1 MYSKLR
7 VGIATFAIGGTAFA
21 TFLASACSSERD
33 GFERPPP
40 PFPEASLT
48 DCGACSYRCSRDL
61 KKVMSTCD
69 GGAEETIAT
78 CGPDE
83 GCGIDRC
90 VDACQ
95 AAALSKGSVGCSF
108 WTLPPDDVAVAP
120 GACFVAMIAN
130 TWDRPVTLGAEL
142 GSAPLDISQS
152 VYTASVEG
160 TTPVYTQ
167 LKGPVPPG
175 AVALVFLSQVAR
187 VDAGGA
193 ETKNLQCPPGVVPA
207 SKEEA
212 VAGGT
217 VRTRAFHITADAPVA
232 AYSIFP
238 YGGAASATPS
248 ASLLLPVSSWDTG
261 YVAVSTG
268 RFGPDDPYVA
278 EDPRT
283 LQIVANEDGTEV
295 SMRPTEAV
303 LEGIGV
309 EPAAAGAPTTWKLSR
324 GEVLQITQILTLSGS
339 PISSNKPVAVFGGS
353 PCVYL
358 PNASPACDV
367 TQQQIPPFA
376 QWGTEY
382 ALVPF
387 KPRTVGLTS
396 VMREN
401 VPWTIVGAVDG
412 TVLTYDPEQPPGAPG
427 TLSAGQVAN
436 FITDARVSVKSQDSK
451 HPFYA
456 AVHMTGGTYG
466 GGATH
471 GNVTIGDPD
480 FVTMVPSDQFLDRYV
495 FFTDYTFPETTIVVV
510 RRKTPTGFHPVVLD
524 CAGELTGFVPL
535 GTKGEYEYAFVDLTK
550 GAVPQKFDKGECGYG
565 RHEAQSEG
573 PFSITVW
580 GLAPWASYGYAGGM
594 ASRPVNDAPLPTVH

>member
-7 VGIATFAIGGTAFA
+7 LGMTVAAIGGTALA
-21 TFLASACSSERD
+21 TLLASACSSDR
-33 GFERPPP
+33 GAFEGPPG
-40 PFPEASLT
+40 PFPDASPA
-48 DCGACSYRCSRDL
+48 DGATCSYRCSRDL
-61 KKVMSTCD
+61 KKVTRTCD
-69 GGAEETIAT
+69 GETEETIAT
-78 CGPDE
+78 CGPDQ
-83 GCGIDRC
+83 GCGIDKC

-108 WTLPPDDVAVAP
+108 WTLPPDDVAIAP

-142 GSAPLDISQS
+142 GSARLDISKS
-152 VYTASVEG
+152 VYTASTEG
-160 TTPVYTQ
+160 DTPVYTQ
-167 LKGPVPPG
+167 LSGAVPPG
-175 AVALVFLSQVAR
+175 AVALVFLSQV
-187 VDAGGA
+187 DSPDSGG
-193 ETKNLQCPPGVVPA
+193 ERWRCPPGVVPA
-207 SKEEA
+207 HKAEA

-217 VRTRAFHITADAPVA
+217 LRTHAFHITADAPVA

-238 YGGAASATPS
+238 YGGAESHMPS
-248 ASLLLPVSSWDTG
+248 ASLLLPVSSWDTA

-283 LQIVANEDGTEV
+283 LQIIANEDGTEV
-295 SMRPTEAV
+295 SMRPIEAV

-309 EPAAAGAPTTWKLSR
+309 EPAAAGAPATWTLSR
-324 GEVLQITQILTLSGS
+324 GEVLQITQIPTLSGS
-339 PISSNKPVAVFGGS
+339 PISSNKPIGVFGGS
-353 PCVYL
+353 PCIFL
-358 PNASPACDV
+358 PNASGACDV

-387 KPRTVGLTS
+387 KPRTVSVTS
-396 VMREN
+396 VAREN

-412 TVLTYDPEQPPGAPG
+412 TVLAYDPEQPPGAPE

-436 FITDARVSVKSQDSK
+436 FITDARVTVKSQDSR

-471 GNVTIGDPD
+471 GNTTIGDPD
-480 FVTMVPSDQFLDRYV
+480 FVTVVPSDQFLDRYV
-495 FFTDYTFPETTIVVV
+495 FFTDYTFPDTTIVVV
-510 RRKTPTGFHPVVLD
+510 RRKTAGRFHPVVLD

-550 GAVPQKFDKGECGYG
+550 GAVPQKFDKGQCGYG
-565 RHEAQSEG
+565 RHEAESDG

-580 GLAPWASYGYAGGM
+580 GLGPWASYGYAGGM
-594 ASRPVNDAPLPTVH
+594 GSRPVNDAPPPVVR

>member
-21 TFLASACSSERD
+21 TLLASACSSERD

-48 DCGACSYRCSRDL
+48 DGGACSYRCSRDL

-387 KPRTVGLTS
+387 KPRTVGLSSAPSTAPCSPTIPSSRPAHRARSRLGRSRTS
-396 VMREN
+396 S
-401 VPWTIVGAVDG
+401 P
-412 TVLTYDPEQPPGAPG
+412 
-427 TLSAGQVAN
+427 
-436 FITDARVSVKSQDSK
+436 
-451 HPFYA
+451 
-456 AVHMTGGTYG
+456 
-466 GGATH
+466 TH
-471 GNVTIGDPD
+471 
-480 FVTMVPSDQFLDRYV
+480 
-495 FFTDYTFPETTIVVV
+495 
-510 RRKTPTGFHPVVLD
+510 
-524 CAGELTGFVPL
+524 
-535 GTKGEYEYAFVDLTK
+535 
-550 GAVPQKFDKGECGYG
+550 
-565 RHEAQSEG
+565 
-573 PFSITVW
+573 
-580 GLAPWASYGYAGGM
+580 
-594 ASRPVNDAPLPTVH
+594 ASR